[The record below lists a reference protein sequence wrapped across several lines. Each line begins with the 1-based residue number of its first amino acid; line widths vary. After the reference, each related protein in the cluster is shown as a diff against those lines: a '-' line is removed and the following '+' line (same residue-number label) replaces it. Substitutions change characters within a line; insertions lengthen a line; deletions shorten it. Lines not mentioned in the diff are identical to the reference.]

1 MKDQALPTQKQW
13 IAILDYG
20 SQYTQLIARRI
31 REREVY
37 SEIIRCDTTAADLA
51 AHPPAGVILSGGP
64 NSVFEEGAPTVDPAI
79 FEMGVPVL
87 GICYGMQL
95 MSQTLGGKVVPGAE
109 REYGKMPIE
118 VMPGNPLFDGIP
130 STITAW
136 MSHGDRVEAIPANF
150 ERGAVSATC
159 PFAAMFD
166 NVKRLYALQFHPEVV
181 HTQYGTDILANFVF
195 KVCGCTRSW
204 KLTTWVEDTVA
215 RLREQIGEDEVV
227 LGLSGGVDSSV
238 VAVLLNKA
246 IGRRLHC
253 IFVDNGLLR
262 YREAEVAVLLNKAIG
277 RRLHCIF
284 VDNGLL
290 RYREAEQVEEMFKKN
305 LGLDLTVVHAEQR
318 FYDALKGLDEPE
330 AKRKAIGKNFID
342 VFAEE
347 ARRFRHCRYLGQGTI
362 YPDVIESRSPRK
374 GPSQTIKSHHNVGGL
389 PDDLKFELVEPLRE
403 LFKDEVRAVGRVM
416 GMADELLDR
425 QPFPG
430 PGLGVRILG
439 EVTREK
445 VELLQQ
451 ADVRVQE
458 EIRKLPDYKTIWQTF
473 AVLLPCR
480 SVGVMGDQR
489 TYEYTCA
496 IRSVNSIDA
505 MTADW
510 TRIPYDVLARMSNRI
525 INEVRGINRVVYDIS
540 SKPPAT
546 IEWE

>member
-1 MKDQALPTQKQW
+1 MGDREW
-13 IAILDYG
+13 IAVLDYG

-31 REREVY
+31 REMKVY
-37 SEIIRCDTTAADLA
+37 SEVVSCTTTADDLRRD
-51 AHPPAGVILSGGP
+51 PPVGIVLSGGP
-64 NSVFEEGAPTVDPAI
+64 NSVFEEGAPTVDAGI
-79 FEMGVPVL
+79 FGLGIPVL

-95 MSQTLGGKVVPGAE
+95 MSQTLGGRVVPGVE

-118 VMPGNPLFDGIP
+118 VMPGNPIFKGIP
-130 STITAW
+130 STITVW
-136 MSHGDRVEAIPANF
+136 MSHGDRVEAIPASF

-166 NVKRLYALQFHPEVV
+166 NARRFYALQFHPEVV
-181 HTQYGTDILANFVF
+181 HTQYGSQIISNFVF
-195 KVCGCTRSW
+195 GVCGAQGRW
-204 KLTTWVEDTVA
+204 NLGDWVERTVA
-215 RLREQIGEDEVV
+215 DLRRQIGDDEVV

-238 VAVLLNKA
+238 VAVLLNRA
-246 IGRRLHC
+246 IGGRLHC
-253 IFVDNGLLR
+253 IYVDNGLGR
-262 YREAEVAVLLNKAIG
+262 YREP
-277 RRLHCIF
+277 
-284 VDNGLL
+284 
-290 RYREAEQVEEMFKKN
+290 EQVEEMFRKN
-305 LGLDLTVVHAEQR
+305 IGLDLTIARAAPR
-318 FYDALKGLDEPE
+318 FYAALKGVDEPE
-330 AKRKAIGKNFID
+330 AKRKAIGRLFIE

-347 ARRFRHCRYLGQGTI
+347 ARRFRHCRYLAQGTI

-389 PDDLKFELVEPLRE
+389 PDDLKFELVEPLKE
-403 LFKDEVRAVGRVM
+403 LFKDEVRAVGRVL
-416 GMADELLDR
+416 GMAPELLDR

-439 EVTREK
+439 EVTEEK
-445 VELLQQ
+445 VRLLQL
-451 ADVRVQE
+451 ADLRVQE
-458 EIRKLPDYKTIWQTF
+458 EVRKLPDYRNIWQTF

-496 IRSVNSIDA
+496 IRSVNSVDA

-510 TRIPYDVLARMSNRI
+510 TRLPYDTLAAISNRI

>member
-1 MKDQALPTQKQW
+1 MTDH

-31 REREVY
+31 REMGVY
-37 SEIIRCDTTAADLA
+37 SEIVPFDTRASELRAAM
-51 AHPPAGVILSGGP
+51 PKGVVLSGGP
-64 NSVFEEGAPTVDPAI
+64 NSVFEEGAPGIDPEVFSI
-79 FEMGVPVL
+79 GVPVL
-87 GICYGMQL
+87 GVCYGMQL
-95 MSQTLGGKVVPGAE
+95 MSRVLGGRVEPGAT
-109 REYGKMPIE
+109 REYGKTEIE
-118 VMPGNPLFDGIP
+118 AVPGGALFAGVPSPL
-130 STITAW
+130 SVW
-136 MSHGDRVEAIPANF
+136 MSHGDRVEEIPPGF
-150 ERGAVSATC
+150 ERSASSTTC
-159 PFAAMFD
+159 ANAAMADAARGF
-166 NVKRLYALQFHPEVV
+166 YGLQFHPEVV
-181 HTQYGTDILANFVF
+181 HTQHGTQILSNFVF
-195 KVCGCTRSW
+195 GVCGCERGWNLKNWAESAI
-204 KLTTWVEDTVA
+204 ERMRA
-215 RLREQIGEDEVV
+215 QIGGDEVV

-238 VAVLLNKA
+238 VAVLLNRA

-253 IFVDNGLLR
+253 IYVDNGL
-262 YREAEVAVLLNKAIG
+262 G
-277 RRLHCIF
+277 RH
-284 VDNGLL
+284 N
-290 RYREAEQVEEMFKKN
+290 EPEEVEEMFAKN
-305 LGLDLTVVHAEQR
+305 IGIDLKVARAADR
-318 FYDALKGLDEPE
+318 FYAALKGLDEPE
-330 AKRKAIGKNFID
+330 AKRKAIGRTFID

-347 ARRFRHCRYLGQGTI
+347 ARRFSHCRYLAQGTI

-389 PDDLKFELVEPLRE
+389 PEDLKFELVEPLKE
-403 LFKDEVRAVGRVM
+403 LFKDEVRAVGRVL

-439 EVTREK
+439 EVTEEK
-445 VELLQQ
+445 VALLRQ
-451 ADVRVQE
+451 ADLRVQE
-458 EIRKLPDYKTIWQTF
+458 EVRKLPGYKSIWQTF

-496 IRSVNSIDA
+496 IRCVDSVDA

-510 TRIPYDVLARMSNRI
+510 TRLPYETLARMSNRI

>member
-1 MKDQALPTQKQW
+1 MSRQW

-31 REREVY
+31 REMEVY
-37 SEIIRCDTTAADLA
+37 SEIVPCSISAEELRKEM
-51 AHPPAGVILSGGP
+51 PSGVILSGGP
-64 NSVFEEGAPTVDPAI
+64 NSVFEADAPTIDLEI
-79 FEMGVPVL
+79 LRLGVPVL

-95 MSQTLGGKVVPGAE
+95 LSYRLGGRVVPGAE

-118 VMPGNPLFDGIP
+118 ILPGNPLFEGIP
-130 STITAW
+130 STITVW

-150 ERGAVSATC
+150 TRGALSATC

-166 NVKRLYALQFHPEVV
+166 NEQHYYALQFHPEVV
-181 HTQYGTDILANFVF
+181 HTQYGTQILKNFVLGICQC
-195 KVCGCTRSW
+195 VQDW
-204 KLTTWVEDTVA
+204 KLTSWADDTIA
-215 RLREQIGEDEVV
+215 RLKAQIGDDEVV

-238 VAVLLNKA
+238 VAVLLNRA
-246 IGRRLHC
+246 IGKQLHC

-262 YREAEVAVLLNKAIG
+262 YQ
-277 RRLHCIF
+277 
-284 VDNGLL
+284 
-290 RYREAEQVEEMFKKN
+290 EAEQVEQMFREN
-305 LGLDLTVVHAEQR
+305 LGLDLTVVRAAPR
-318 FYDALKGLDEPE
+318 FYAALKGLENPE
-330 AKRKAIGKNFID
+330 DKRKAIGRLFID

-347 ARRFRHCRYLGQGTI
+347 ARRFRHCRYLAQGTI

-389 PDDLKFELVEPLRE
+389 PADLKFELVEPLRE
-403 LFKDEVRAVGRVM
+403 LFKDEVRGVGRHL
-416 GMADELLDR
+416 GLADALLER

-430 PGLGVRILG
+430 PGLGVRVVG
-439 EVTREK
+439 EVTEEK
-445 VELLQQ
+445 VKLLQQ
-451 ADVRVQE
+451 ADLRVQE

-473 AVLLPCR
+473 AVLLPVK

-489 TYEYTCA
+489 TYEYTCV

-510 TRIPYDVLARMSNRI
+510 TRLPYDVMARMSNRI